1 MLRWSM
7 ISLAF
12 HLSLDVRW
20 TPWHCQSGSVKNLPQ
35 QGPDS
40 QAMVQYMSKRKLK
53 TWNIMKPN
61 LGSRNALSLIC
72 SICLKVISF
81 LKPRLQLSK
90 FSGAWYFL
98 WCWSWWP
105 QCSAHE
111 TAMSMRLCPRAGQLR
126 WRSFKDSF
134 IFIAAAAL
142 REDSCLHDAS
152 HASDSVEM
160 LEAWPIQK
168 WEAHIG
174 TSRSVVTGLLTF
186 NKTMGEIG
194 DSNSFTIPWSRWAR
208 YWPRRLRLQGE
219 GQHSAPQF
227 FGGIRMP
234 CWNQGH
240 ENLMEFGISMNI
252 THLMGMVFN
261 HMLQNIHLEW
271 LAMQDHRLCKLF
283 PNPRARPDLNWNC
296 TAMVKG
302 ARLLHGNKSTL
313 EKLMNLSAEQGEIP
327 QWSASTRPSW
337 FAIHFS
343 EISTEFGVMIFK
355 DEAALIQRCH
365 KSRGQISNF
374 MPFHHGNFDGSY
386 AEFGCPFDSE
396 LWHEGGWWTYDTSQR
411 DQEMWNRWTQQS
423 PQDPWGSNTSA
434 MRTLLSWPEQTT
446 NLCLKKEIWY
456 E

>member
-1 MLRWSM
+1 M

-40 QAMVQYMSKRKLK
+40 QAMVQYMSKRNSKHE
-53 TWNIMKPN
+53 TSWNLICAPAM
-61 LGSRNALSLIC
+61 LCFLCWYLYVYIC
-72 SICLKVISF
+72 SICLKVISC

-142 REDSCLHDAS
+142 REDCCFHDAS

-160 LEAWPIQK
+160 LEAWPI
-168 WEAHIG
+168 EATEKRTLEPPG
-174 TSRSVVTGLLTF
+174 Q
-186 NKTMGEIG
+186 
-194 DSNSFTIPWSRWAR
+194 WSPD
-208 YWPRRLRLQGE
+208 YWPSANRRVQQLHDSMEPLSSVLAQKAQTAGRGTTQCA
-219 GQHSAPQF
+219 SVF
-227 FGGIRMP
+227 FWGIRMP

-252 THLMGMVFN
+252 THLMCMVFN

-271 LAMQDHRLCKLF
+271 LATQDHRLCKLF

-313 EKLMNLSAEQGEIP
+313 EKLMNLSAEQGETP

-446 NLCLKKEIWY
+446 SLCLM
-456 E
+456 